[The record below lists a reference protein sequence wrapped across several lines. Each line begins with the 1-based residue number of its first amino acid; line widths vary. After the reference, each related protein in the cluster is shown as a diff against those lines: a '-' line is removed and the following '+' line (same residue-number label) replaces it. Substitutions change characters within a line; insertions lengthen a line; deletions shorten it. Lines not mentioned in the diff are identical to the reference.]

1 MQTTPIEVTTSSSDF
16 ADEEQFFFVH
26 TDDQDETE
34 EQILQK
40 KEQSR
45 EKAAEWVVNQ
55 EPSSM
60 KPSIK
65 EFTKID
71 GNTTAYSLHGIK
83 ANARI
88 RAEQVADLVLKNLK
102 LKILGQPHDDV
113 LLTTNRTFK
122 HYKANEDRIIL
133 KDGLLLRKYY
143 GDTGS
148 VKYYQILIP
157 KQLVNEVLRSFHGD
171 FGKQPGI
178 TETIIAYREKYYYP
192 KVAQLIREWVMS
204 CEKRNRELWN
214 NPQLSPAPP
223 AKPK

>member
-1 MQTTPIEVTTSSSDF
+1 MLQFNFKIAHIAGSVNTAADFLSRFELKVTERIRLKIREDVQTTPIEVTTSSSGV
-16 ADEEQFFFVH
+16 ADEEQFFFTQ

-34 EQILQK
+34 EQIIQR

-45 EKAAEWVVNQ
+45 KKAAECVVNQ
-55 EPSSM
+55 EPSSL

-88 RAEQVADLVLKNLK
+88 RVEQDVDLVLKNLK
-102 LKILGQPHDDV
+102 LKILGQPYDDV
-113 LLTTNRTFK
+113 LLTTERRLT
-122 HYKANEDRIIL
+122 HYKANEDCIIL
-133 KDGLLLRKYY
+133 KDGLLLWKYY

-157 KQLVNEVLRSFHGD
+157 KQLMNEVLRSPLRRF
-171 FGKQPGI
+171 
-178 TETIIAYREKYYYP
+178 
-192 KVAQLIREWVMS
+192 
-204 CEKRNRELWN
+204 
-214 NPQLSPAPP
+214 
-223 AKPK
+223 